1 MRGKTGVGCNLMTR
15 IDYFSAE
22 NSILILQIIG
32 KVWPLESAAQVY
44 FFLLFSCGVPFLKVA
59 SNASRFVELERT
71 TSLIEQ
77 NPTESSIAV
86 TCFF

>member
-44 FFLLFSCGVPFLKVA
+44 FFLLFSCGVLVSEGSKQCQ
-59 SNASRFVELERT
+59 
-71 TSLIEQ
+71 SLCRIRA
-77 NPTESSIAV
+77 NNV
-86 TCFF
+86 ND